1 MDESQT
7 FDGQSLASRLAQEWQ
22 DLTEIEEFTDEELQ
36 TPEVKSENSTP
47 PLETVEPESVD
58 GMPDVPQESPIGE
71 AEVQDVEQT
80 GELDANQSADMDAS
94 GSELPTVPVEASD
107 PLELSAES
115 ELERMADQPAAEV
128 STVEGEVSE
137 QSPLQ
142 LETPAESVDTPV
154 AELDPA
160 GGEPEQLQPA
170 EQPAATEP
178 SRELA
183 ASTVDVPEEADAGMS
198 LPNPASDLGEL
209 DVAGIDSETQ
219 QGDMSVPGEVGS
231 DVGPEVE
238 IVSRD
243 LPESSGSPL
252 PIRTADAANDPGL
265 EMADEPTGWLTDFEP
280 SLAAAADPS
289 SRLRQDR
296 QETQPIVI
304 QQNIPNDFAE
314 SISQA
319 LTPQY
324 KELEQTVTSRLMET
338 ISDQNVMASLGSIPE

>member
-71 AEVQDVEQT
+71 AKVQDVEQT

-115 ELERMADQPAAEV
+115 DLERMAEQPAAEV

-160 GGEPEQLQPA
+160 GAEEQLQTA
-170 EQPAATEP
+170 EGP
-178 SRELA
+178 SLGESSELA
-183 ASTVDVPEEADAGMS
+183 AETVEERPEPNAEIS
-198 LPNPASDLGEL
+198 LPDPTADLGEL
-209 DVAGIDSETQ
+209 ETSAVDVAPQ